1 MKRKLLT
8 ILALL
13 CLTVTSAWAATD
25 SGNCGEM
32 PDESSV
38 KWSLTDDGVLTIS
51 GTGAIREYG
60 WSNYP
65 WNDYKEND
73 IKSVVIG
80 EGVTNIPGQAFW
92 CTRKMT

>member
-1 MKRKLLT
+1 MRKKLLS

-65 WNDYKEND
+65 WNDYNY
-73 IKSVVIG
+73 
-80 EGVTNIPGQAFW
+80 
-92 CTRKMT
+92 